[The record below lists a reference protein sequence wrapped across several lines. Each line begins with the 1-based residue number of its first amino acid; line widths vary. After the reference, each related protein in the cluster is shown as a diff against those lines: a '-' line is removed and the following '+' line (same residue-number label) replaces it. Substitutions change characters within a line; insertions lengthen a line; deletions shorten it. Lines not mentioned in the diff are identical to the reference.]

1 MFNTTVRGSELN
13 IQVDDYAGAVPER
26 PDADAAADAAAV
38 RWLDDDQL
46 PDWAS
51 LVALVMT
58 LPAALDAQLK
68 RDSGLNSFEYH
79 VLASLSQA
87 PKGALPMSELATM
100 AQGSRSRLS
109 HAVSRLEAA
118 GWVER
123 HECSEAGRRTA
134 AHLTPAGRRALEEAA
149 PGHVREARR
158 LVVDV
163 LSREQLVALGE
174 AARAIVRATDPALSA
189 RLENET
195 LRR

>member
-1 MFNTTVRGSELN
+1 MNVQHHGTHVELN
-13 IQVDDYAGAVPER
+13 VQVAYYAGHVPER
-26 PDADAAADAAAV
+26 SASDDVP
-38 RWLDDDQL
+38 WLDDDQL

-58 LPAALDAQLK
+58 LPAALDTQLK

-79 VLASLSQA
+79 VLASLSEA
-87 PKGALPMSELATM
+87 PMGALPMSELATM

-109 HAVSRLEAA
+109 HAVSRLEGA

-123 HECSEAGRRTA
+123 QECTEAGRRTA
-134 AHLTPAGRRALEEAA
+134 AHLTAAGRRKLEEAA

-163 LSREQLVALGE
+163 LSAEELVALGV
-174 AARAIVRATDPALSA
+174 AARAVVRATDPAMSE
-189 RLENET
+189 RLEGR
-195 LRR
+195 LAQR

>member
-1 MFNTTVRGSELN
+1 MFNPTVRGSELN
-13 IQVDDYAGAVPER
+13 VQVHHYAGAVPER
-26 PDADAAADAAAV
+26 PDADAAEV

-68 RDSGLNSFEYH
+68 RDSGLNNFEYH

-87 PKGALPMSELATM
+87 PTGALPMSELATM

-123 HECSEAGRRTA
+123 HGCSEAGRRTA
-134 AHLTPAGRRALEEAA
+134 AHLTPAGQRALEEAA